1 MIPMGHALDTFH
13 TPSKGGN
20 LPLIEHHCMQPDIFP
35 IKGEGLVLCEKAQA
49 LFKAAVNFSQMNLLP
64 SVPDL
69 PEVSSSYPI
78 SP

>member
-1 MIPMGHALDTFH
+1 
-13 TPSKGGN
+13 
-20 LPLIEHHCMQPDIFP
+20 MQPAIFP

-69 PEVSSSYPI
+69 PGVSSSYPE